1 MVKKGFVL
9 WEWFGLP
16 YAKLR
21 DGAKLF
27 FETRGEGPP
36 LAMIE
41 GWGYSRWMWFKQIN
55 TFSKKYTCIVFDN
68 RGVGLSDKP
77 DEPYSI
83 EMFADDLRELLDHI
97 GVRRAHILGI
107 SMGGFIAQEFAL
119 KYPDR
124 VLSLVLVSTHFGG
137 EKARQTPKE
146 TMDAILSIR
155 EEELGA
161 REALRRKMAFAFNS
175 KYFEENPE
183 EIDQIISWRIEEAQP
198 RYAWLRQAGAV
209 QGFNLGNK
217 ASKIKAPTL
226 IVAGT
231 NDRVVPYQ
239 NAELL
244 LETIPNSELVLFEG
258 GSHLIFIENA
268 DSFNK
273 VVMDFLS
280 EVDEGAFNTKVRK
293 ITINVKR

>member
-1 MVKKGFVL
+1 VKKFFVI

-16 YAKLR
+16 YTELR
-21 DGAKLF
+21 DGVRLF
-27 FETRGEGPP
+27 FEIRGEGPP

-55 TFSKKYTCIVFDN
+55 HFSKKYTCIVFDN

-77 DEPYSI
+77 DEPYSV
-83 EMFADDLRELLDHI
+83 ELFADDLRELLDHI
-97 GVRRAHILGI
+97 GVSRAHILGI
-107 SMGGFIAQEFAL
+107 SMGGFIAQKFAL
-119 KYPDR
+119 KYPGR
-124 VLSLVLVSTHFGG
+124 VLSLILVSTHFGG

-155 EEELGA
+155 EEDLGA
-161 REALRRKMAFAFNS
+161 GEALKRKMSFAFNP
-175 KYFEENPE
+175 KYLEENPE

-198 RYAWLRQAGAV
+198 RYAWLRQAEAV
-209 QGFNLGNK
+209 QNFNLGNK
-217 ASKIKAPTL
+217 ASQIKAPTL

-231 NDRVVPYQ
+231 NDRVVPHQ

-244 LETIPNSELVLFEG
+244 LETIPNSKLVLFEG
-258 GSHLIFIENA
+258 GSHLLFIENA
-268 DSFNK
+268 DTFNK
-273 VVMDFLS
+273 VVMKFLN
-280 EVDEGAFNTKVRK
+280 EVDEGVFSTSKRK

>member
-9 WEWFGLP
+9 REWFSLP

-27 FETRGEGPP
+27 FEIHGEGPP

-55 TFSKKYTCIVFDN
+55 PFSKKYTCIIFDN

-77 DEPYSI
+77 DEPYSVGL
-83 EMFADDLRELLDHI
+83 FADDLRELLDHI
-97 GVRRAHILGI
+97 KVHRTHILGI
-107 SMGGFIAQEFAL
+107 SMGGFIAQEFAF
-119 KYPDR
+119 KYPER
-124 VLSLVLVSTHFGG
+124 VLSLVLVSTHLGG
-137 EKARQTPKE
+137 EKAIQTPKE

-161 REALRRKMAFAFNS
+161 RETLKRKMAFAFNP

-183 EIDQIISWRIEEAQP
+183 EIEQIISWRIEEAQP
-198 RYAWLRQAGAV
+198 RYAWLRQAEAV
-209 QGFNLGNK
+209 QSFNLGNK
-217 ASKIKAPTL
+217 ASQIKAPTL
-226 IVAGT
+226 IVEGT
-231 NDRVVPYQ
+231 NDRVVPHQ

-244 LETIPNSELVLFEG
+244 LETIPNSRLVLFEG

-268 DSFNK
+268 DTFNK
-273 VVMDFLS
+273 VVIDFLR
-280 EVDEGAFNTKVRK
+280 EVDEGVFSTGERR
-293 ITINVKR
+293 ITIKV